1 MKKNILKVSL
11 FICTIFL
18 IFADQIEENKKRIQQ
33 IDNQVDQNNQ
43 KINKNKTEISKYK
56 NTENATL
63 TQVKKLDKDIARLQ
77 AEYNAAERKY
87 TEILRQIGVNN
98 ENIRKNIF

>member
-43 KINKNKTEISKYK
+43 KSIKI
-56 NTENATL
+56 
-63 TQVKKLDKDIARLQ
+63 RLKSQ
-77 AEYNAAERKY
+77 
-87 TEILRQIGVNN
+87 
-98 ENIRKNIF
+98 NIRILKMRL

>member
-33 IDNQVDQNNQ
+33 IDNQIDQNNQ
-43 KINKNKTEISKYK
+43 PDCLAMKR
-56 NTENATL
+56 
-63 TQVKKLDKDIARLQ
+63 V
-77 AEYNAAERKY
+77 
-87 TEILRQIGVNN
+87 
-98 ENIRKNIF
+98 